1 MRLGV
6 VTGIL
11 YCLQFS
17 RELNDGEVERIAGMV
32 LERPFYDLTAE
43 EQVAGIEAALTAPA
57 WDEDLSWQP
66 HEETAV
72 RDFLRRLLER
82 LDALRPWPQPP
93 YRSLGLD
100 RWEEYRRG
108 VLLARVRL
116 YAPPQDPL
124 FSRLRSVPGDEHA
137 PRAAVLRLRSGD
149 EVALVAPPL
158 SGEGDAVL
166 MAVAP
171 HRPAADVIEAFV
183 AHTGYARER
192 VTPAVRARWGRRG
205 HGGKLPAGV
214 RPTPG

>member
-6 VTGIL
+6 VTAIL
-11 YCLQFS
+11 YCLRFS
-17 RELNDGEVERIAGMV
+17 PELGDGEVERIAGMV

-43 EQVAGIEAALTAPA
+43 EQYAGVESALAAPA

-66 HEETAV
+66 HDEAAL

-82 LDALRPWPQPP
+82 LDELRPWRRPP
-93 YRSLGLD
+93 YRSVGLE
-100 RWEEYRRG
+100 RWEEYRHG
-108 VLLARVRL
+108 VLLAHVRL

-137 PRAAVLRLRSGD
+137 LRAAVLRLRSGD

-158 SGEGDAVL
+158 SDGGDAVL

-171 HRPAADVIEAFV
+171 HRPAADVIEAFI
-183 AHTGYARER
+183 AHTGYARDR
-192 VTPAVRARWGRRG
+192 LTPARARRGWRRRTG
-205 HGGKLPAGV
+205 TLPAGV
-214 RPTPG
+214 RPAAG